1 MAPIAGRMVGSHAR
15 SAYLNCVGAFAVS
28 AVGRDRP
35 GIVAAI
41 TAGLLRVDGNVED
54 SRMANL
60 GGHFTVMLVVSVPEG
75 QERQQVEAALAYSCE
90 GLGLDALSVNELA
103 PAGIDSSAAAD
114 HTITVY
120 GSDHP
125 GIVHS
130 ITTELAAAEINIT
143 DLQTRLTGSPA
154 SPLYVMMLEVELGD
168 KSAAMVKERLRGAAE
183 RAAVEVSVTPLE
195 AEAL

>member
-1 MAPIAGRMVGSHAR
+1 MASAGGYLRRVGQ
-15 SAYLNCVGAFAVS
+15 FAVS
-28 AVGRDRP
+28 AIGRDRP

-41 TAGLLRVDGNVED
+41 TAGLLGVDGNVED
-54 SRMANL
+54 SRMTNL
-60 GGHFTVMLVVSVPEG
+60 GGHFTVMLIVSVPEG

-103 PAGIDSSAAAD
+103 PAESGAAAD
-114 HTITVY
+114 HVITVY

-130 ITTELAAAEINIT
+130 VTTELASAGVNII
-143 DLQTRLTGSPA
+143 DLQTRLTGGDDA
-154 SPLYVMMLEVELGD
+154 PLYVMMLEVELGETTP
-168 KSAAMVKERLRGAAE
+168 VEVEERLQGVAE
-183 RAAVEVSVTPLE
+183 RAAIEISIAPLE